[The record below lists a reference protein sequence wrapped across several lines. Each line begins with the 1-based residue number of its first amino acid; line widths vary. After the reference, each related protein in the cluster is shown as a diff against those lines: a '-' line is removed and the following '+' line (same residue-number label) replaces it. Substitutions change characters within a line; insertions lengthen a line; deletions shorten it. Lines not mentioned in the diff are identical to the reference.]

1 MNRPEPSPEM
11 NSLMSKHRLAFLRA
25 LGQVTANLRK
35 KLKRS
40 DEVQIH
46 VPPELKGRLPLCF
59 CDEDLSLNLM
69 RPATREQDSG
79 GSPD

>member
-1 MNRPEPSPEM
+1 MN
-11 NSLMSKHRLAFLRA
+11 NLMSKHRLAFLRA

-46 VPPELKGRLPLCF
+46 VPPELKGRLPR
-59 CDEDLSLNLM
+59 ESKT
-69 RPATREQDSG
+69 PAAALI
-79 GSPD
+79 SPRGHGRFRAPSR